1 MSLPANFGKP
11 PGEEL
16 HRIFRNTCI
25 EFKKLIKSSKNI
37 QELEQEMLK
46 FIGECKAMD
55 WHSKNTGV
63 YHKDEG
69 QKLAEKIL
77 AEFKRYKN
85 DLEPFLNKADPTD
98 LLNALDAMEQ
108 YVKNYK
114 VT

>member
-1 MSLPANFGKP
+1 MSLPANFAGQ

-55 WHSKNTGV
+55 WHTNSTGV

-69 QKLAEKIL
+69 KKLAEKIL

-85 DLEPFLNKADPTD
+85 DLEPLLNKADPTN

>member
-1 MSLPANFGKP
+1 MPLPANFSGQP
-11 PGEEL
+11 REEL

-37 QELEQEMLK
+37 PELEQEMLK

-55 WHSKNTGV
+55 WHTHNTAV

-69 QKLAEKIL
+69 KKLAEKIL

-85 DLEPFLNKADPTD
+85 DLEPLLNKADPAD